1 MQKNI
6 RIVLPWACFVL
17 IVWVC
22 CFRGS
27 DYIDWRWLVGAV
39 GFSAVCYAM
48 LYVKRHKMLGKIEE
62 HRNQLKLQAE
72 EAIAP
77 ELEIMKGNWLKKDM
91 LKRRMIREYLE
102 KNTDYYADVN
112 GNDAIRKVQD
122 WISSLESSIF
132 LLFLPFWGIIF
143 WGNRFYT
150 ICIITSLVVSNPN
163 GYMWRNVRCGK
174 CHSDMAAQFC
184 VGSDSHWSCCIVS
197 LWDS

>member
-1 MQKNI
+1 MQKII

-22 CFRGS
+22 YFRGF

-39 GFSAVCYAM
+39 GISAVCYAM

-62 HRNQLKLQAE
+62 HRNQLKQQAE

-77 ELEIMKGNWLKKDM
+77 ELENINGNWLKKDM
-91 LKRRMIREYLE
+91 LKRRMIMEYLE
-102 KNTDYYADVN
+102 KNTDYYADVD

-143 WGNRFYT
+143 
-150 ICIITSLVVSNPN
+150 
-163 GYMWRNVRCGK
+163 
-174 CHSDMAAQFC
+174 
-184 VGSDSHWSCCIVS
+184 
-197 LWDS
+197 

>member
-1 MQKNI
+1 MQKII

-22 CFRGS
+22 YFRGS

-39 GFSAVCYAM
+39 GISAVCYAM
-48 LYVKRHKMLGKIEE
+48 LYVKRYKMLGKIEE
-62 HRNQLKLQAE
+62 HRNQLKQQAE

-77 ELEIMKGNWLKKDM
+77 ELENINGNWLKKDM

-102 KNTDYYADVN
+102 KNTDYYADVD

-132 LLFLPFWGIIF
+132 LLFLPFEGTEKPPLF
-143 WGNRFYT
+143 PFYRRGQ
-150 ICIITSLVVSNPN
+150 TSLSGVYEAFWLRCVVRVKSKNRPREGLGTLPN
-163 GYMWRNVRCGK
+163 GFLGDVLAVM
-174 CHSDMAAQFC
+174 
-184 VGSDSHWSCCIVS
+184 
-197 LWDS
+197 